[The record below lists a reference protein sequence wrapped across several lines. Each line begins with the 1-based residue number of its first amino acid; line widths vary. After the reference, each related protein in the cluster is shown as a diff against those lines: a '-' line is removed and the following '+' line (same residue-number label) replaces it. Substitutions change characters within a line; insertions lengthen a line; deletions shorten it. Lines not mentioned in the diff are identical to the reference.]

1 MYSLPLSPF
10 RPQMLVVHIDTPN
23 VAWCFHSCC
32 LANSTYSRQCPS
44 YSATLVGLRAR
55 AVLVELRAAGRGCL
69 RVRPRSA
76 PVAPGLDG
84 ADEGL
89 VPPGDLGG
97 ALVADLARLDAHR
110 GVRKASPAAPTW
122 RRRPLRRGARAH
134 RPRCR
139 SRRRGCR
146 STSPRRSRRAPR
158 CSPRARER
166 AAAPRCAPAGG
177 PSACARPPTRGPT
190 AGPTAP
196 TRRSSAAPRS
206 PAAATAPPPGST
218 YAPQGLVDAP
228 RPTAREA
235 VVTTTRTSPES

>member
-1 MYSLPLSPF
+1 MGGAGVMRRGRRLGIEAMASPSCDQNRPELVHDWSKSKNGGKDCVLELCSL
-10 RPQMLVVHIDTPN
+10 
-23 VAWCFHSCC
+23 
-32 LANSTYSRQCPS
+32 
-44 YSATLVGLRAR
+44 
-55 AVLVELRAAGRGCL
+55 ELGAAGRGCL

-122 RRRPLRRGARAH
+122 RRRPLRRGARAR

-190 AGPTAP
+190 AGPAAP

-235 VVTTTRTSPES
+235 VATTTRTSPES